1 MSPLPP
7 EKDLPKD
14 LSFIFDLT
22 YKYRAI
28 DRDMYYPGSERVEN
42 DAEHTFQLALVAWH
56 IVETKKL
63 PLNQEKIFKLCL
75 AHDLVEV
82 HSGDVPLWGSSAAQ
96 HAEKAEREQQA
107 LGKLKEQFAPNTEI
121 AGAIEE
127 YKARET
133 DEAKFVYALDKL
145 IPYTNQVFIDGK
157 VWKNHGVTLQQVV
170 DIHVRHAL
178 VSPHLSQYFYDII
191 ELLKKDPERYFGKN

>member
-1 MSPLPP
+1 MF
-7 EKDLPKD
+7 KDLK
-14 LSFIFDLT
+14 FIFDLT

-28 DRDMYYPGSERVEN
+28 DRDMYYPGQERPEN

-56 IVETKKL
+56 LIESKKL
-63 PLNQEKIFKLCL
+63 PLDQAKVFKLCL

-82 HSGDVPLWGSSAAQ
+82 HSGDVPLWGATG
-96 HAEKAEREQQA
+96 HDEKAEREKA
-107 LGKLKEQFAPNTEI
+107 AWLKLKEELSPNAEI

-145 IPYTNQVFIDGK
+145 LPCTNQIYIEGR
-157 VWKNHGVTLQQVV
+157 VWKDHQVKLQPV
-170 DIHVRHAL
+170 IEKHEKFA
-178 VSPHLSQYFYDII
+178 PICPYLSEYFYSII
-191 ELLKKDPERYFGKN
+191 EILKADPEKYFGADYK